1 MKDWLVYYNTKREHW
16 GIKYLTPIQK
26 LQIFVIFK

>member
-26 LQIFVIFK
+26 LPILLQ